1 MLLAAAL
8 AVVLLQTAAATDTPL
23 QSVVRDVRHVP
34 WAEALPPV
42 EVVSEQTR
50 ERASLRLY
58 GSDGEVDQDALARFE
73 AIAARDGDV
82 HELTARV
89 VQLVFKAAYHFKSP
103 RIVIVSAWRADA
115 GRHTSGDAVDF
126 KLDHVR
132 ASLLAAWCRSLPR
145 AGVGIYT
152 HPRTQFVHLDVR
164 DTSFHWLD
172 ASPPGVKWR
181 EKQLR
186 DPKQAKRD
194 AAWAPEQDL
203 PVP

>member
-8 AVVLLQTAAATDTPL
+8 ALVLLQTAATDTPL
-23 QSVVRDVRHVP
+23 QEAARTVRRVP

-42 EVVSEQTR
+42 EVKSEATG
-50 ERASLRLY
+50 EHESIRLY
-58 GSDGEVDQDALARFE
+58 GADGEVDGDALARFE
-73 AIAARDGDV
+73 QIAARDGDV
-82 HELTARV
+82 HDLTPRV

-103 RIVIVSAWRADA
+103 RILIVSAWRADA

-126 KLDHVR
+126 KLEHVR

-145 AGVGIYT
+145 AGVGVYT
-152 HPRTQFVHLDVR
+152 NRRTQFVHVDVR
-164 DTSFHWLD
+164 DTSYHWLD

-186 DPKQAKRD
+186 DPTQVKRD
-194 AAWAPEQDL
+194 AAYSPEQDL
-203 PVP
+203 PL